1 MVHGSIM
8 ARTRVSRGSIGKKAN
23 CIPLLQFATHISCCS
38 THAFILANS
47 DHPTR
52 GCVTPLQIASIK
64 DATEDDL
71 DMLDGYEELPD
82 DLQEKVK
89 QSIENGHV
97 SDEDWRGVRSS

>member
-1 MVHGSIM
+1 MGRLWREPGFRVE
-8 ARTRVSRGSIGKKAN
+8 ALVRRRTVSHFYG
-23 CIPLLQFATHISCCS
+23 LLHTSRAVAPIRSS
-38 THAFILANS
+38 WPNS